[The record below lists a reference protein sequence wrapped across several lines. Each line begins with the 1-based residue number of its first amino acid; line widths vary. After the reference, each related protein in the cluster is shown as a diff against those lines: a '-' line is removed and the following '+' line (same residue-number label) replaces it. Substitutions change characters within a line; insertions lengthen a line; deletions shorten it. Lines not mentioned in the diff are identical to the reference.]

1 MRISDW
7 SADVCS
13 SDLVGDGVGLE
24 VVLGHGDGEPR
35 VAFMCEEDRLSGGGE
50 EHGIGLPMAC
60 LLAGGNA
67 VGAVV
72 DRGTIGVA
80 RPAALGTPSPLVFG
94 AREVEAPAP
103 VVGAFELGIDE
114 AVDALVADDL
124 MARFAGEAAS
134 HLFGGTARRAPVG
147 HLPPQGIHQT
157 EGRRAG

>member
-1 MRISDW
+1 
-7 SADVCS
+7 
-13 SDLVGDGVGLE
+13 
-24 VVLGHGDGEPR
+24 
-35 VAFMCEEDRLSGGGE
+35 
-50 EHGIGLPMAC
+50 MAC

-124 MARFAGEAAS
+124 MASFAGEAAR
-134 HLFGGTARRAPVG
+134 HLFGRPASRAPVE
-147 HLPPQGIHQT
+147 HLPPQGIIAVQQ
-157 EGRRAG
+157 GPGPAPGLGLRLRIGGLVPAPGARVAAQ